1 MRRFCT
7 PILRICSLAAVVIC
21 SLVAIAQDR
30 PGEPVARS
38 AGSAALPAEA
48 TVNDFLKQYFG
59 YNAGLT
65 WTINAI
71 RRAADPAMV
80 EIAVTMN
87 TPDGPQAMRIYLT
100 PDGRHAV
107 AGDWVPFGADPF
119 APARE
124 ELARRATGPA
134 RGPEDAALT
143 IVEFADLQCPSCK
156 QAHPTIQ
163 RLLTE
168 EPKVR
173 FVYQQFPLTKIHNWA
188 FKASSWAECVY
199 QQNNSAFWKFT
210 DAVYD
215 TQEQIT
221 AENADQKLGAAA
233 AQAGADA
240 TAAAACAA
248 KPETAAKVNQSMEL
262 GKSLEVTGTPTVFVG
277 GRKIANVN
285 AMPYEL
291 LKSMV
296 EFYAKQGK

>member
-1 MRRFCT
+1 MYNQDLKQHWKELMRRFCT

-124 ELARRATGPA
+124 EKQFLSLPLVPFWLPPRLHNNRPRNSSLAR
-134 RGPEDAALT
+134 
-143 IVEFADLQCPSCK
+143 
-156 QAHPTIQ
+156 
-163 RLLTE
+163 LLRRWT
-168 EPKVR
+168 
-173 FVYQQFPLTKIHNWA
+173 
-188 FKASSWAECVY
+188 AS
-199 QQNNSAFWKFT
+199 
-210 DAVYD
+210 
-215 TQEQIT
+215 
-221 AENADQKLGAAA
+221 
-233 AQAGADA
+233 
-240 TAAAACAA
+240 
-248 KPETAAKVNQSMEL
+248 
-262 GKSLEVTGTPTVFVG
+262 
-277 GRKIANVN
+277 
-285 AMPYEL
+285 
-291 LKSMV
+291 
-296 EFYAKQGK
+296 